1 MKHIIFYQFLNTLR
15 DRVSLFWPAI
25 FPMVLGTLFSI
36 TFGNAAN
43 IELET
48 IPVALVEQEENI
60 AFSTFID
67 TMQEEEDNPVISVT
81 RMEEDAALEALD
93 TGEVTGV
100 YYIAETP
107 SLTIRKNNI
116 EASVLDGILSAY
128 LRYETIL
135 TDLAENAMTDRYSEH
150 LSSGQGMADVPVVS
164 QIQQEVEEYI
174 EEVMTDIEET
184 SYITE
189 VTLSRERLSANMN
202 CFFGLIGMAC
212 MFGCFMGMRAAME
225 LQANTSALGARCCI
239 SPARKSIQI
248 LAVFVVN
255 VTVAYLCN
263 ILLLLYLKFI
273 LGIGF
278 GDHWGGML
286 LTCAFGNI
294 IGVCMGIAIGSIGKL
309 PMAAKV
315 GLNVGIT
322 LSLSFLAGLM
332 VSEMKNI
339 IDINCPIINR
349 LNPVAVISDAFYCL
363 CVYNDPV
370 RYQNDLLLM
379 ALYSAGL
386 LLVSYCAI
394 RRERYDSI

>member
-1 MKHIIFYQFLNTLR
+1 MRHIIFYQFLNTLR
-15 DRVSLFWPAI
+15 NRVALFWPAI
-25 FPMVLGTLFSI
+25 FPLVLGTLFSI
-36 TFGNAAN
+36 TFGSAEN

-60 AFSTFID
+60 AFSAFID
-67 TMQEEEDNPVISVT
+67 TMQEEEENPVIKTVN
-81 RMEEDAALEALD
+81 MEEEAALEALE
-93 TGEVTGV
+93 TGEVTGI

-107 SLTIRKNNI
+107 SLTIRKNSI
-116 EASVLDGILSAY
+116 EATVLDGVLSTY
-128 LRYETIL
+128 LKYETMM
-135 TDLAENAMTDRYSEH
+135 TDLVERELAGYASEQ
-150 LSSGQGMADVPVVS
+150 LSSGQMPEGSPDISVM
-164 QIQQEVEEYI
+164 QQTIEEYI
-174 EEVMTDIEET
+174 EEAMEDIEET

-189 VTLSRERLSANMN
+189 VTLSGERLSANMN

-212 MFGCFMGMRAAME
+212 MFGCFMGMQAAME
-225 LQANTSALGARCCI
+225 LQANTSSLGARRCV
-239 SPARKSIQI
+239 SPARKSMQI
-248 LAVFVVN
+248 VAVFVVN

-273 LGIGF
+273 LGMGF

-286 LTCAFGNI
+286 LTCAFGCI
-294 IGVCMGIAIGSIGKL
+294 IGVCMGITIGSIGKL

-339 IDINCPIINR
+339 IDINCPIVNR

-370 RYQNDLLLM
+370 RYRNDLLLM
-379 ALYSAGL
+379 ALYSLGFL
-386 LLVSYCAI
+386 VVSYCVI

>member
-1 MKHIIFYQFLNTLR
+1 MRHIIFYQFLNTLR
-15 DRVSLFWPAI
+15 NRVALFWPAI
-25 FPMVLGTLFSI
+25 FPLVLGTLFSI
-36 TFGNAAN
+36 TFGSAEN

-60 AFSTFID
+60 AFSAFID
-67 TMQEEEDNPVISVT
+67 TMQEEEENPVIKTVN
-81 RMEEDAALEALD
+81 MEEEAALEALE
-93 TGEVTGV
+93 TGEVTGI

-107 SLTIRKNNI
+107 SLTIRKNSI
-116 EASVLDGILSAY
+116 EATVLDGVLSTY
-128 LRYETIL
+128 LKYETMM
-135 TDLAENAMTDRYSEH
+135 TDLVERELAGYASEQ
-150 LSSGQGMADVPVVS
+150 LSSGQMPEGSPDISVM
-164 QIQQEVEEYI
+164 QQTIEEYI
-174 EEVMTDIEET
+174 EEAMEDIEET

-189 VTLSRERLSANMN
+189 VTLSGERLSANMN

-212 MFGCFMGMRAAME
+212 MFGCFMGMQAAME
-225 LQANTSALGARCCI
+225 LQANTSSLGARRCV
-239 SPARKSIQI
+239 SPARKGMQI
-248 LAVFVVN
+248 VAVFVVN

-273 LGIGF
+273 LGMGF

-286 LTCAFGNI
+286 LTCAFGCI
-294 IGVCMGIAIGSIGKL
+294 IGVCMGITIGSIGKL

-339 IDINCPIINR
+339 IDINCPIVNR

-370 RYQNDLLLM
+370 RYRNDLLLM
-379 ALYSAGL
+379 ALYSLGFL
-386 LLVSYCAI
+386 VVSYCVI

>member
-116 EASVLDGILSAY
+116 EASVLDGILSTY